1 MAWRRPL
8 PSLPMSSSAGSST
21 SLRTRLTCGPLRSPN
36 VSAARLAGRHACCYQ
51 LDRAVPLGT
60 GDAAALSALVS
71 APRPPLGVLA
81 ATRVTAIRIATLLY
95 ESSTSSGN
103 LPATHPLNGHRVAQ
117 MIPRLLAS
125 ACMSASNTFDANLVG
140 AVRNALIA
148 VLPERERPRR
158 LAARSVPH
166 TRRLGPQRRTTPVG
180 R

>member
-1 MAWRRPL
+1 V
-8 PSLPMSSSAGSST
+8 
-21 SLRTRLTCGPLRSPN
+21 RTIAQPERLGR
-36 VSAARLAGRHACCYQ
+36 ARLAGRHACCYQ

-117 MIPRLLAS
+117 MIPRLLPS

-140 AVRNALIA
+140 AGRNALIA
-148 VLPERERPRR
+148 ASYRSAKGRGGCLLDRSRTPGGWVHREELRR
-158 LAARSVPH
+158 WADDGVHRFRS
-166 TRRLGPQRRTTPVG
+166 RTTFRSEIPNDSTG
-180 R
+180 